1 MNEQCDEC
9 RSLWQEYG
17 AAIMAHTKLD
27 NKLKLAV
34 LTGDNAA
41 IRGLRPL
48 TEQAEAARKLL
59 RETIRNHDLQFH
71 SEATSAG

>member
-9 RSLWQEYG
+9 RNLWQEYA

-27 NKLKLAV
+27 NKLKLAT
-34 LTGDNAA
+34 LTGDNAT

-48 TEQAEAARKLL
+48 TENAEAARKLL
-59 RETIRNHDLQFH
+59 RETILNHDLQVH
-71 SEATSAG
+71 GETASSG